1 MVTTRSKTSSVPV
14 HGVSFVVSA
23 VSPLNAPC
31 VFDVVENKEKLAG
44 AVGIEP
50 ATLALPVQCLCDST
64 SRKLVHGSVQT
75 DKDFQKIRQLTRGE
89 KRRLGEL
96 GNSRLFQ
103 KAN

>member
-1 MVTTRSKTSSVPV
+1 MDRSKYTRFQSVRLV
-14 HGVSFVVSA
+14 
-23 VSPLNAPC
+23 
-31 VFDVVENKEKLAG
+31 G

-50 ATLALPVQCLCDST
+50 ATLDLPVQCLCDST

-75 DKDFQKIRQLTRGE
+75 DKDFQKIRQLTTGE

-96 GNSRLFQ
+96 GNSRPFQ